1 MFYEKQIREILRER
15 YPDDDA
21 IKKIT
26 LQEIRN
32 VIKIFCYNI
41 EKRLFNGFLV
51 TIEKYFSLYYLRSY
65 KIGKIKKHE
74 DEISVHH

>member
-1 MFYEKQIREILRER
+1 MFYEKEIRRILKER
-15 YPDDDA
+15 FPDDDA

-41 EKRLFNGFLV
+41 EKRLFTGFLV
-51 TIEKYFSLYYLRSY
+51 PIGKFFSLYYLRSY
-65 KIGKIKKHE
+65 NIGKIKNHE
-74 DEISVHH
+74 DDK